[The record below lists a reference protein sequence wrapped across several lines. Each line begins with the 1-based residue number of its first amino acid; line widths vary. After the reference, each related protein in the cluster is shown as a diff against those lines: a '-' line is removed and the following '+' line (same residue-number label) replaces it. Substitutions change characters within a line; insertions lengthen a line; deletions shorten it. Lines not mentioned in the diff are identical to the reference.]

1 MQRSCISSVRLCFV
15 DAKSCAGAEK
25 KKVVLKKARVPEFIT
40 VELQPKTN
48 VALRRVS
55 GISHNPHLRLK
66 VKAEQNLATV
76 IEAVERKWVPST
88 VRIVSFHSFNQND

>member
-1 MQRSCISSVRLCFV
+1 
-15 DAKSCAGAEK
+15 
-25 KKVVLKKARVPEFIT
+25 VLKKARVPEFIT